1 MNMRASTLYRRYNSA
16 FLLTV
21 ILGYAESVGP
31 FGKQHFEFEK
41 IFEKAN
47 PEMSL
52 SVNYLP
58 SFDPQALALDVL
70 DLNDVFE

>member
-41 IFEKAN
+41 IFVTAN
-47 PEMSL
+47 I
-52 SVNYLP
+52 SVEFVRQL
-58 SFDPQALALDVL
+58 LAFFRPAD
-70 DLNDVFE
+70 FGRGCS